1 VEVPL
6 SPNNQVHEVGEFKD
20 ESINCT
26 ESGVVPDD
34 TFDIN
39 DATGLSAETG
49 LTRNTMVRKT
59 RSPQNKGIVFMLNRP
74 ILFFPDMQ

>member
-1 VEVPL
+1 VL
-6 SPNNQVHEVGEFKD
+6 SPNNQVHEVGEFRD

-34 TFDIN
+34 RFDIN

-49 LTRNTMVRKT
+49 LTRNTMVIKT